1 MVGLFQ
7 KLRSRLGQGTK
18 ALGGKIFSIFRGAK
32 ISAED
37 REQLE
42 ALLYGADLG
51 REAVA
56 AILEAVGRE
65 RKDLPAAARAP
76 LERLLAGSEGHPSI
90 QSPPEV
96 LCLLGVNGSGKTTVA
111 AKLAAHFS
119 RKGKKVL
126 LGSCDTFRAAANE
139 QLCLWAERL
148 GVEIVRS
155 RRGSD
160 AAAVAYDALS
170 AATARGKDLLIL
182 DTAGRLHTKEHL
194 LEELVKL
201 RRVLEK
207 KWPEIPIHGWLVL
220 DGHQGSNGLRQ
231 AEIFHSTFP
240 LSGLVITKLDGSAR
254 GGAIVPIYRATKL
267 PIYFIGLGESAEDL
281 RPFSVDEYLD
291 ALLGE

>member
-1 MVGLFQ
+1 MGLFK
-7 KLRSRLGQGTK
+7 KLRLGLGQGTK
-18 ALGGKIFSIFRGAK
+18 VLGGKIRSLFRGAK
-32 ISAED
+32 ISVED
-37 REQLE
+37 REGLE

-65 RKDLPAAARAP
+65 RKDLPATARAP
-76 LERLLAGSEGHPSI
+76 LERLLAGAERYLPI

-96 LCLLGVNGSGKTTVA
+96 ICLLGVNGSGKTTTA
-111 AKLAAHFS
+111 AKLAAYFS
-119 RKGKKVL
+119 RRGKKVL
-126 LGSCDTFRAAANE
+126 LGSCDTYRAAANE

-160 AAAVAYDALS
+160 AASVAYDALS
-170 AATARGKDLLIL
+170 AAVAREKDLLIL

-194 LEELVKL
+194 LQELAKL

-231 AEIFHSTFP
+231 VEIFHDAFP
-240 LSGLVITKLDGSAR
+240 LNGLIVTKLDGSAC
-254 GGAIVPIYRATKL
+254 GGAIVSIYRTMKL
-267 PIYFIGLGESAEDL
+267 PIYFIGLGEGAEDL
-281 RPFSVDEYLD
+281 RLFSVEEYLN
-291 ALLGE
+291 ALLGD